1 MKRLYHVISGLAG
14 GVLLLAGCEGDTI
27 VLDADPVAPEAT
39 TLSVTSD
46 NPLYSAQEG
55 RGTLRFKTPG
65 GEVVFSVETNAET
78 WSYTNDNEAWLAV
91 EQNEYDGTLT
101 LRVQRNEEASEPA
114 AEVVVTAGEGSGART
129 WTVEVVQNAAGTP
142 EIVATPNRVLIPAC
156 GSLLSASTEIACN
169 YEDWE
174 FTQSCDWMLVER
186 RQDKLVFTADE
197 NTSSESR
204 QVEVKLTAGYGD
216 RSISETVVVEQ
227 DGRAFV
233 RALPEALSFD
243 YRGGTKTIA
252 VSSNFEWNHAADA
265 KWFAVTRENDVLTV
279 TVDPYDGEQ
288 GRTENISLTTGVGEN
303 TASLEVAITQMGVN
317 DKYLRWKFEIPS
329 DNATATAMIA
339 GEVDAEINWGDGTV
353 ETVTTANPTH
363 VYATAG
369 SYDVEV
375 SGKVT
380 ALKSAGEKSYVV
392 EVLQWGQTGLTSME
406 DAFNGCM
413 NLKSIPSDTAH
424 SFDGVTT
431 FNEAFY
437 DCQTLGA
444 IPAGLFDNATR
455 ATDFTSTFHFCHSIP
470 EIPEK
475 LFYYNTE
482 ATSFSQTFY
491 YVGSQVNKEAEG
503 LLTEIPA
510 GLFETN
516 TKAQTFLSVFGHTAI
531 RSVPATLFQNCPNVT
546 VMTSLFDSC
555 KALEIVPADLFGGCP
570 AVTSFS
576 QVFRMCT
583 ALKSIPELIFFNNT
597 LVTTFKGA
605 FSGAGI
611 ETIPAGLFARQ
622 FGVNSCSAVFQD
634 CPIGSIPRGLF
645 STMTKCTDFSQAFKG
660 CTKLTSIPSDL
671 LASCPD
677 VSNVA
682 SIFSECASI
691 ASIPSGLFGHTTSIK
706 NGNNLFEGCSSLRTL
721 PDDLFATFSATG
733 NFTFT
738 STFEGCTS
746 LQSLPSGLFATVAAT
761 GFANTFTDCTGLT
774 SLPDDLFAGQTKIKT
789 FSNTFNGC
797 TGLESLP
804 EGLFAECAAMTS
816 VSSAFIDCTG
826 LKSLPAGLF
835 AKNAELATITSVFS
849 GCTGLTSIPAG
860 LFDNNKKIKTAK
872 TAFKNCS
879 ALTGES
885 PFTQIDGR
893 KIHLYERTAAL
904 GFTAVTNT
912 NATDCFAGCTGLSD
926 YDAMPT
932 AWK

>member
-279 TVDPYDGEQ
+279 T
-288 GRTENISLTTGVGEN
+288 
-303 TASLEVAITQMGVN
+303 
-317 DKYLRWKFEIPS
+317 
-329 DNATATAMIA
+329 
-339 GEVDAEINWGDGTV
+339 
-353 ETVTTANPTH
+353 TANPTH

-622 FGVNSCSAVFQD
+622 VGVTSCSAVFQD

-682 SIFSECASI
+682 SIFAECASI

>member
-516 TKAQTFLSVFGHTAI
+516 TKAQTFLSVFGHPVGSGHAVPELPERDGHDLAVRQLQGVGD
-531 RSVPATLFQNCPNVT
+531 RSGRPVRRVPGGDEFLAGIPHVHGAQIDTRTDFLQQYAGDDLQGGVQRCGDRDDSGR
-546 VMTSLFDSC
+546 SLRAASRCDQ
-555 KALEIVPADLFGGCP
+555 LFGRFPGLP
-570 AVTSFS
+570 DRLDSARTLLDDDQVYRFLAGFQGVHETDIHTLRSAGFLSRRLQRRVDFLRVRVDRLDPERTVRPHDEHQERQQPLRGLLLAADAARRPVRHLLGHGKLHLHEYVRRVYVVAV
-576 QVFRMCT
+576 
-583 ALKSIPELIFFNNT
+583 A
-597 LVTTFKGA
+597 A
-605 FSGAGI
+605 
-611 ETIPAGLFARQ
+611 
-622 FGVNSCSAVFQD
+622 FGVVRD
-634 CPIGSIPRGLF
+634 RRGDRIRQHLHRLYGI
-645 STMTKCTDFSQAFKG
+645 D
-660 CTKLTSIPSDL
+660 
-671 LASCPD
+671 
-677 VSNVA
+677 
-682 SIFSECASI
+682 
-691 ASIPSGLFGHTTSIK
+691 
-706 NGNNLFEGCSSLRTL
+706 
-721 PDDLFATFSATG
+721 
-733 NFTFT
+733 
-738 STFEGCTS
+738 
-746 LQSLPSGLFATVAAT
+746 VAA
-761 GFANTFTDCTGLT
+761 
-774 SLPDDLFAGQTKIKT
+774 
-789 FSNTFNGC
+789 
-797 TGLESLP
+797 
-804 EGLFAECAAMTS
+804 
-816 VSSAFIDCTG
+816 
-826 LKSLPAGLF
+826 
-835 AKNAELATITSVFS
+835 
-849 GCTGLTSIPAG
+849 
-860 LFDNNKKIKTAK
+860 
-872 TAFKNCS
+872 
-879 ALTGES
+879 
-885 PFTQIDGR
+885 
-893 KIHLYERTAAL
+893 
-904 GFTAVTNT
+904 
-912 NATDCFAGCTGLSD
+912 
-926 YDAMPT
+926 
-932 AWK
+932 

>member
-204 QVEVKLTAGYGD
+204 QVEVKLT
-216 RSISETVVVEQ
+216 
-227 DGRAFV
+227 
-233 RALPEALSFD
+233 
-243 YRGGTKTIA
+243 
-252 VSSNFEWNHAADA
+252 
-265 KWFAVTRENDVLTV
+265 
-279 TVDPYDGEQ
+279 
-288 GRTENISLTTGVGEN
+288 
-303 TASLEVAITQMGVN
+303 
-317 DKYLRWKFEIPS
+317 
-329 DNATATAMIA
+329 
-339 GEVDAEINWGDGTV
+339 
-353 ETVTTANPTH
+353 
-363 VYATAG
+363 
-369 SYDVEV
+369 
-375 SGKVT
+375 
-380 ALKSAGEKSYVV
+380 
-392 EVLQWGQTGLTSME
+392 
-406 DAFNGCM
+406 
-413 NLKSIPSDTAH
+413 
-424 SFDGVTT
+424 
-431 FNEAFY
+431 
-437 DCQTLGA
+437 
-444 IPAGLFDNATR
+444 
-455 ATDFTSTFHFCHSIP
+455 
-470 EIPEK
+470 
-475 LFYYNTE
+475 
-482 ATSFSQTFY
+482 
-491 YVGSQVNKEAEG
+491 
-503 LLTEIPA
+503 
-510 GLFETN
+510 
-516 TKAQTFLSVFGHTAI
+516 
-531 RSVPATLFQNCPNVT
+531 
-546 VMTSLFDSC
+546 
-555 KALEIVPADLFGGCP
+555 
-570 AVTSFS
+570 
-576 QVFRMCT
+576 
-583 ALKSIPELIFFNNT
+583 
-597 LVTTFKGA
+597 
-605 FSGAGI
+605 
-611 ETIPAGLFARQ
+611 
-622 FGVNSCSAVFQD
+622 
-634 CPIGSIPRGLF
+634 
-645 STMTKCTDFSQAFKG
+645 
-660 CTKLTSIPSDL
+660 
-671 LASCPD
+671 
-677 VSNVA
+677 
-682 SIFSECASI
+682 
-691 ASIPSGLFGHTTSIK
+691 
-706 NGNNLFEGCSSLRTL
+706 
-721 PDDLFATFSATG
+721 
-733 NFTFT
+733 
-738 STFEGCTS
+738 
-746 LQSLPSGLFATVAAT
+746 
-761 GFANTFTDCTGLT
+761 

>member
-252 VSSNFEWNHAADA
+252 
-265 KWFAVTRENDVLTV
+265 
-279 TVDPYDGEQ
+279 
-288 GRTENISLTTGVGEN
+288 
-303 TASLEVAITQMGVN
+303 
-317 DKYLRWKFEIPS
+317 
-329 DNATATAMIA
+329 

-503 LLTEIPA
+503 LLIEIPA

-622 FGVNSCSAVFQD
+622 VGVTSCSAVFQD

-682 SIFSECASI
+682 SIFAECASI

>member
-114 AEVVVTAGEGSGART
+114 AEVVV
-129 WTVEVVQNAAGTP
+129 
-142 EIVATPNRVLIPAC
+142 
-156 GSLLSASTEIACN
+156 
-169 YEDWE
+169 
-174 FTQSCDWMLVER
+174 
-186 RQDKLVFTADE
+186 
-197 NTSSESR
+197 
-204 QVEVKLTAGYGD
+204 TAGYGD

-622 FGVNSCSAVFQD
+622 VGVTSCSAVFQD

-682 SIFSECASI
+682 SIFAECASI

-926 YDAMPT
+926 YDAMPA

>member
-424 SFDGVTT
+424 SFDG
-431 FNEAFY
+431 
-437 DCQTLGA
+437 
-444 IPAGLFDNATR
+444 
-455 ATDFTSTFHFCHSIP
+455 
-470 EIPEK
+470 
-475 LFYYNTE
+475 
-482 ATSFSQTFY
+482 
-491 YVGSQVNKEAEG
+491 
-503 LLTEIPA
+503 
-510 GLFETN
+510 
-516 TKAQTFLSVFGHTAI
+516 
-531 RSVPATLFQNCPNVT
+531 
-546 VMTSLFDSC
+546 
-555 KALEIVPADLFGGCP
+555 CP

-622 FGVNSCSAVFQD
+622 VGVTSCSAVFQD

>member
-597 LVTTFKGA
+597 LVTTFKGGVQRCGDRDD
-605 FSGAGI
+605 SGRSLRAASRCDQLFGRFPGLPDRLDSARTLLDDDQVYRFLAGFQGVH
-611 ETIPAGLFARQ
+611 ETDIHTLRSAGFLSRRLQRRVDFLRVRVDRLDPERTVRPHDEHQERQQPLRGLLLAADAARRPVRHLLGHGKLHLHEYVRRVYVVAVAA
-622 FGVNSCSAVFQD
+622 FGVVRD
-634 CPIGSIPRGLF
+634 RRGDRIRQHLHRLYGI
-645 STMTKCTDFSQAFKG
+645 D
-660 CTKLTSIPSDL
+660 
-671 LASCPD
+671 
-677 VSNVA
+677 
-682 SIFSECASI
+682 
-691 ASIPSGLFGHTTSIK
+691 
-706 NGNNLFEGCSSLRTL
+706 
-721 PDDLFATFSATG
+721 
-733 NFTFT
+733 
-738 STFEGCTS
+738 
-746 LQSLPSGLFATVAAT
+746 VAA
-761 GFANTFTDCTGLT
+761 
-774 SLPDDLFAGQTKIKT
+774 
-789 FSNTFNGC
+789 
-797 TGLESLP
+797 
-804 EGLFAECAAMTS
+804 
-816 VSSAFIDCTG
+816 
-826 LKSLPAGLF
+826 
-835 AKNAELATITSVFS
+835 
-849 GCTGLTSIPAG
+849 
-860 LFDNNKKIKTAK
+860 
-872 TAFKNCS
+872 
-879 ALTGES
+879 
-885 PFTQIDGR
+885 
-893 KIHLYERTAAL
+893 
-904 GFTAVTNT
+904 
-912 NATDCFAGCTGLSD
+912 
-926 YDAMPT
+926 
-932 AWK
+932 

>member
-101 LRVQRNEEASEPA
+101 LRAQRNEEASEPA
-114 AEVVVTAGEGSGART
+114 AEVVVMAGEGSGART

-252 VSSNFEWNHAADA
+252 VSSNLEWNHAADA

-279 TVDPYDGEQ
+279 T
-288 GRTENISLTTGVGEN
+288 TT
-303 TASLEVAITQMGVN
+303 
-317 DKYLRWKFEIPS
+317 
-329 DNATATAMIA
+329 
-339 GEVDAEINWGDGTV
+339 
-353 ETVTTANPTH
+353 NPTH

-622 FGVNSCSAVFQD
+622 VGVTSCSAVFQD

-682 SIFSECASI
+682 SIFAECASI

-926 YDAMPT
+926 YDAMPA

>member
-622 FGVNSCSAVFQD
+622 VGVTSCSAVFQD

-761 GFANTFTDCTGLT
+761 GFANTFTDLR
-774 SLPDDLFAGQTKIKT
+774 D
-789 FSNTFNGC
+789 
-797 TGLESLP
+797 
-804 EGLFAECAAMTS
+804 
-816 VSSAFIDCTG
+816 
-826 LKSLPAGLF
+826 
-835 AKNAELATITSVFS
+835 
-849 GCTGLTSIPAG
+849 
-860 LFDNNKKIKTAK
+860 
-872 TAFKNCS
+872 
-879 ALTGES
+879 
-885 PFTQIDGR
+885 
-893 KIHLYERTAAL
+893 
-904 GFTAVTNT
+904 
-912 NATDCFAGCTGLSD
+912 
-926 YDAMPT
+926 
-932 AWK
+932 

>member
-1 MKRLYHVISGLAG
+1 LAG

-46 NPLYSAQEG
+46 NPLYSVQEG

-101 LRVQRNEEASEPA
+101 LRAQRNEEASEPA

-369 SYDVEV
+369 SHDVEV
-375 SGKVT
+375 VEQPRRNGAERLAIVERFVESRHPVERMGRIGGNAFQVHATVEGIFHRREPRLSPLEHLYHIALLAGRFQCRHLAAHLHVVT
-380 ALKSAGEKSYVV
+380 AG
-392 EVLQWGQTGLTSME
+392 
-406 DAFNGCM
+406 
-413 NLKSIPSDTAH
+413 
-424 SFDGVTT
+424 
-431 FNEAFY
+431 
-437 DCQTLGA
+437 
-444 IPAGLFDNATR
+444 
-455 ATDFTSTFHFCHSIP
+455 
-470 EIPEK
+470 
-475 LFYYNTE
+475 
-482 ATSFSQTFY
+482 
-491 YVGSQVNKEAEG
+491 
-503 LLTEIPA
+503 
-510 GLFETN
+510 
-516 TKAQTFLSVFGHTAI
+516 
-531 RSVPATLFQNCPNVT
+531 RSVDVRRIRRRDGLDRPFLRGCSTTLPGRPTSPRRSISATAYRRFPKNSST
-546 VMTSLFDSC
+546 
-555 KALEIVPADLFGGCP
+555 
-570 AVTSFS
+570 
-576 QVFRMCT
+576 
-583 ALKSIPELIFFNNT
+583 
-597 LVTTFKGA
+597 
-605 FSGAGI
+605 
-611 ETIPAGLFARQ
+611 TIPKRLHSAR
-622 FGVNSCSAVFQD
+622 
-634 CPIGSIPRGLF
+634 PSIMWVR
-645 STMTKCTDFSQAFKG
+645 
-660 CTKLTSIPSDL
+660 
-671 LASCPD
+671 
-677 VSNVA
+677 
-682 SIFSECASI
+682 
-691 ASIPSGLFGHTTSIK
+691 
-706 NGNNLFEGCSSLRTL
+706 R
-721 PDDLFATFSATG
+721 
-733 NFTFT
+733 
-738 STFEGCTS
+738 
-746 LQSLPSGLFATVAAT
+746 
-761 GFANTFTDCTGLT
+761 
-774 SLPDDLFAGQTKIKT
+774 
-789 FSNTFNGC
+789 
-797 TGLESLP
+797 
-804 EGLFAECAAMTS
+804 
-816 VSSAFIDCTG
+816 
-826 LKSLPAGLF
+826 
-835 AKNAELATITSVFS
+835 
-849 GCTGLTSIPAG
+849 
-860 LFDNNKKIKTAK
+860 
-872 TAFKNCS
+872 
-879 ALTGES
+879 
-885 PFTQIDGR
+885 
-893 KIHLYERTAAL
+893 
-904 GFTAVTNT
+904 
-912 NATDCFAGCTGLSD
+912 
-926 YDAMPT
+926 
-932 AWK
+932 

>member
-14 GVLLLAGCEGDTI
+14 GVLLLEGCEGDTI

-475 LFYYNTE
+475 TLLLQYRSDFVQPDLLLCGFAGEQGGGRAADRDSGRVVRDEHQGADVPLGIRPYGHP
-482 ATSFSQTFY
+482 
-491 YVGSQVNKEAEG
+491 VGS
-503 LLTEIPA
+503 
-510 GLFETN
+510 
-516 TKAQTFLSVFGHTAI
+516 GH
-531 RSVPATLFQNCPNVT
+531 
-546 VMTSLFDSC
+546 
-555 KALEIVPADLFGGCP
+555 
-570 AVTSFS
+570 AV
-576 QVFRMCT
+576 
-583 ALKSIPELIFFNNT
+583 PELPERDGHDLAVRQLQGVGDRSGRPVRRVPGGDEFLAGIPHVHGAQIDTRTDF
-597 LVTTFKGA
+597 LQQYAGDDLQGA
-605 FSGAGI
+605 FSGAGSRRFR
-611 ETIPAGLFARQ
+611 P
-622 FGVNSCSAVFQD
+622 
-634 CPIGSIPRGLF
+634 
-645 STMTKCTDFSQAFKG
+645 
-660 CTKLTSIPSDL
+660 
-671 LASCPD
+671 
-677 VSNVA
+677 
-682 SIFSECASI
+682 
-691 ASIPSGLFGHTTSIK
+691 
-706 NGNNLFEGCSSLRTL
+706 
-721 PDDLFATFSATG
+721 
-733 NFTFT
+733 
-738 STFEGCTS
+738 
-746 LQSLPSGLFATVAAT
+746 
-761 GFANTFTDCTGLT
+761 
-774 SLPDDLFAGQTKIKT
+774 
-789 FSNTFNGC
+789 
-797 TGLESLP
+797 
-804 EGLFAECAAMTS
+804 
-816 VSSAFIDCTG
+816 VSSRG
-826 LKSLPAGLF
+826 KS
-835 AKNAELATITSVFS
+835 V
-849 GCTGLTSIPAG
+849 
-860 LFDNNKKIKTAK
+860 
-872 TAFKNCS
+872 
-879 ALTGES
+879 
-885 PFTQIDGR
+885 
-893 KIHLYERTAAL
+893 
-904 GFTAVTNT
+904 
-912 NATDCFAGCTGLSD
+912 
-926 YDAMPT
+926 
-932 AWK
+932 

>member
-101 LRVQRNEEASEPA
+101 LRAQRNEEASEPA

-186 RQDKLVFTADE
+186 QQDKLVFTADE

-252 VSSNFEWNHAADA
+252 VSSNFKWNHAADA

-413 NLKSIPSDTAH
+413 NLKSIPSDR
-424 SFDGVTT
+424 
-431 FNEAFY
+431 
-437 DCQTLGA
+437 
-444 IPAGLFDNATR
+444 P
-455 ATDFTSTFHFCHSIP
+455 
-470 EIPEK
+470 
-475 LFYYNTE
+475 
-482 ATSFSQTFY
+482 
-491 YVGSQVNKEAEG
+491 
-503 LLTEIPA
+503 
-510 GLFETN
+510 
-516 TKAQTFLSVFGHTAI
+516 I
-531 RSVPATLFQNCPNVT
+531 RS
-546 VMTSLFDSC
+546 
-555 KALEIVPADLFGGCP
+555 
-570 AVTSFS
+570 
-576 QVFRMCT
+576 
-583 ALKSIPELIFFNNT
+583 
-597 LVTTFKGA
+597 
-605 FSGAGI
+605 
-611 ETIPAGLFARQ
+611 
-622 FGVNSCSAVFQD
+622 
-634 CPIGSIPRGLF
+634 
-645 STMTKCTDFSQAFKG
+645 
-660 CTKLTSIPSDL
+660 
-671 LASCPD
+671 
-677 VSNVA
+677 
-682 SIFSECASI
+682 
-691 ASIPSGLFGHTTSIK
+691 
-706 NGNNLFEGCSSLRTL
+706 
-721 PDDLFATFSATG
+721 TG
-733 NFTFT
+733 
-738 STFEGCTS
+738 
-746 LQSLPSGLFATVAAT
+746 
-761 GFANTFTDCTGLT
+761 
-774 SLPDDLFAGQTKIKT
+774 
-789 FSNTFNGC
+789 
-797 TGLESLP
+797 
-804 EGLFAECAAMTS
+804 
-816 VSSAFIDCTG
+816 
-826 LKSLPAGLF
+826 
-835 AKNAELATITSVFS
+835 
-849 GCTGLTSIPAG
+849 
-860 LFDNNKKIKTAK
+860 
-872 TAFKNCS
+872 
-879 ALTGES
+879 
-885 PFTQIDGR
+885 
-893 KIHLYERTAAL
+893 
-904 GFTAVTNT
+904 
-912 NATDCFAGCTGLSD
+912 
-926 YDAMPT
+926 
-932 AWK
+932 